1 MANNGS
7 KFNAPIPGES
17 LAHPPGSF
25 PWERPPQFTKPEEAL
40 DFIWKNLIK
49 TSQMPKMLALL
60 ENGATVA
67 DITKGTLVSGFQKGL
82 WSIDVMMLID
92 KNVFLMVASIAEKAG
107 IKYELIPQG
116 GPGNVDSFISELNL
130 NLMKANM
137 TGKPEDVNEAFNEA
151 ANQPPGI
158 NPEEPGAMSG
168 GNPTGQPPQVLQGP
182 PTSPEGGN
190 GMFGPPP
197 AQPPM

>member
-1 MANNGS
+1 MPTP

-25 PWERPPQFTKPEEAL
+25 PWDRPPQFTKPEEAV

-49 TSQMPKMLALL
+49 PSRMPKMLHLL

-67 DITKGTLVSGFQKGL
+67 DLTKGTLVAGFQKGL

-92 KNVFLMVASIAEKAG
+92 KNVFLMIATIAEKAG
-107 IKYELIPQG
+107 IKYELLPPG
-116 GPGNVDSFISELNL
+116 GPGDVDSFIAELNT
-130 NLMKANM
+130 NLMKVNM

-151 ANQPPGI
+151 SGQAPQMPAG
-158 NPEEPGAMSG
+158 EPGAMPE
-168 GNPTGQPPQVLQGP
+168 GNPMGQPPEPSQGA
-182 PTSPEGGN
+182 PTAPEGN
-190 GMFGPPP
+190 GMFKPPV
-197 AQPPM
+197 A